1 MPTRVDSRG
10 RHTVRT
16 PLCTPLIK
24 SSQLAR
30 AEILCRNVFNLR
42 SMVNSVIISTQT
54 AHYRWED
61 YTARE
66 RTGHPLSYAD
76 VWKNEL
82 SNTRLS
88 WLPPSWL
95 KGLLLFLHEQ
105 KDKGYRER
113 YRRSLHQERYEVMD
127 ATIDIQSDTR
137 KVTSSNGP
145 TYT

>member
-1 MPTRVDSRG
+1 MPPRVDSGAVTPSAPHSARHWLNHRKG
-10 RHTVRT
+10 RN
-16 PLCTPLIK
+16 LY
-24 SSQLAR
+24 
-30 AEILCRNVFNLR
+30 RNVFNLR

-145 TYT
+145 TYRLKT